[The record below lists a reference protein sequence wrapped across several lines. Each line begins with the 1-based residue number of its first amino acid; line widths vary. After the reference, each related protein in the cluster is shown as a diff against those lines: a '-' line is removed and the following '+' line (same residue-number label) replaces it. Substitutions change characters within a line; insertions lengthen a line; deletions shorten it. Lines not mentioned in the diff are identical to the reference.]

1 MNVGP
6 SAGDCGRL
14 SFLTKMSLER
24 LTPHAETRYFSK
36 GVRISGGQQLCEAA
50 YLILS
55 GGCELRRTLPD
66 GQQRVLQNLG
76 PGTAFGGLEKIE
88 GEEVWTTAFA
98 TADTIVLRMNCEKLD
113 SLRAESNSV
122 IQCSEATSL
131 ESGSGATATASTGT
145 EIVSSATDPVRS
157 ATGTTRAERRRL
169 PRQVVTLAFLSQQLP
184 AATISEQLARG
195 LCTETDSNVVLVRF
209 ATQDS
214 SLAVARPGLPAPE
227 FFLNGEFH
235 MPSRVNKTIGGFFSV
250 TLGIKDAEPP
260 SPAGIASLVSHLS
273 RHFRHVL
280 IESIPSDSP
289 VPWLI
294 DLLVQSDLG
303 YLFLPPTAQAVTH
316 LDTVIREVCSVN
328 NGAGI
333 AASRRNCEF
342 NVVSGATRTGQG
354 ATRTGQDARPVQ
366 LKPIGCLPAN
376 GPTRG
381 FDLLAPSMSCPLHL
395 FVRDCQNADLATE
408 LPPASA
414 RFNADIRRLAREIGG
429 HLVGLALSSGAAKGF
444 AHIGVIQVLEENG
457 IDVDVVAGASM
468 GAYVGSIWAHG
479 SEGPELERIA
489 REMEGRWALWTL
501 IDPVFPPRQGFL
513 RGYAVKKRLMR
524 SIGDSH
530 FSDMVRPLRIVAG
543 NLATLERVVFSGG
556 QVAEAVHASV
566 AVPGICVPITIGNE
580 TYIDG
585 GIVDP
590 LPVDVLREMGVTRVI
605 AVDVIPTPDRIRMG
619 LQLEREL
626 AQNNVSRLRKF
637 FHKALPVNQ
646 QLNYFA
652 PGNLF
657 EILMRSIQAAQIRVA
672 EASCQ
677 LADVV
682 LRPDIGSDRW
692 GDCAKPGRFIALGRE
707 IALRHLAEIKE
718 LVARKEASSYERE
731 FTPESVATVD

>member
-1 MNVGP
+1 
-6 SAGDCGRL
+6 
-14 SFLTKMSLER
+14 
-24 LTPHAETRYFSK
+24 
-36 GVRISGGQQLCEAA
+36 
-50 YLILS
+50 
-55 GGCELRRTLPD
+55 LPD
-66 GQQRVLQNLG
+66 GQQQVLENLG
-76 PGTAFGGLEKIE
+76 PGSAFGGLEKVE

-98 TADTIVLRMNCEKLD
+98 TADTIVLRMDCEKLD
-113 SLRAESNSV
+113 SLRAESAPV
-122 IQCSEATSL
+122 IQDTGAAMTTVESAHPASEAIT
-131 ESGSGATATASTGT
+131 
-145 EIVSSATDPVRS
+145 SATGNSSVAVS
-157 ATGTTRAERRRL
+157 LSNTSSSTGTTRAEKRRL
-169 PRQVVTLAFLSQQLP
+169 PRQIVSLAFLSQQLP
-184 AATISEQLARG
+184 AAIISEQLARN
-195 LCTETDSNVVLVRF
+195 LCSETDENVVLVRF
-209 ATQDS
+209 APLDCS
-214 SLAVARPGLPAPE
+214 SVAARPGLPQPE

-235 MPSRVNKTIGGFFSV
+235 MPSRVNKTIGGFYSV

-280 IESIPSDSP
+280 IETIPSDSP
-289 VPWLI
+289 APWI
-294 DLLVQSDLG
+294 YDLLQQSDLG
-303 YLFLPPTAQAVTH
+303 YLFLPPTADAVSH
-316 LDTVIREVCSVN
+316 LDTIISEVCSVN
-328 NGAGI
+328 DGAGI
-333 AASRRNCEF
+333 AASRRNCEY
-342 NVVSGATRTGQG
+342 NVISAVRGATRTG
-354 ATRTGQDARPVQ
+354 VQ
-366 LKPIGCLPAN
+366 LKPIGCLSIGRPM
-376 GPTRG
+376 RG
-381 FDLLAPSMSCPLHL
+381 FDLLASSMPCPLHL
-395 FVRDCQNADLATE
+395 FVRDCQIDTRQE
-408 LPPASA
+408 LPPTAP
-414 RFNADIRRLAREIGG
+414 FIADIRRLAREIAGR
-429 HLVGLALSSGAAKGF
+429 LVGLALSSGAAKGF

-530 FSDMVRPLRIVAG
+530 FSEMVRPLRVVAG

-580 TYIDG
+580 TYVDG

-626 AQNNVSRLRKF
+626 AQNNIGRLRKF
-637 FHKALPVNQ
+637 FRRALPLNQ

-677 LADVV
+677 MADVV

-731 FTPESVATVD
+731 FTPESVAAID